1 MEPPARSGPAEKTRL
16 NPKPQGLTLY
26 LPPVSRPQQR
36 RLGVILDGLKAVPLR
51 SSDFQQ
57 RDAAGR
63 LHEVALID
71 DWLVTYWCDHAV
83 RELRIVNLEQVE
95 D

>member
-1 MEPPARSGPAEKTRL
+1 LDEAAAM
-16 NPKPQGLTLY
+16 TLAA
-26 LPPVSRPQQR
+26 VSRSQQR
-36 RLGVILDGLKAVPLR
+36 RLGVILDGLKTVPFR
-51 SSDFQQ
+51 SGDFQQ

-71 DWLVTYWCDHAV
+71 NWLVTYWSDHAV
-83 RELRIVNLEQVE
+83 RELRIVSLEQIE

>member
-1 MEPPARSGPAEKTRL
+1 M
-16 NPKPQGLTLY
+16 TLVA
-26 LPPVSRPQQR
+26 VSRPQQR
-36 RLGVILDGLKAVPLR
+36 RLSVILDGLKAAPFR
-51 SSDFQQ
+51 PGDFQQ

-71 DWLVTYWCDHAV
+71 VWLVTYWSDHAV
-83 RELRIVNLEQVE
+83 RELRIVSLEQVE

>member
-1 MEPPARSGPAEKTRL
+1 LVLDEMAAMKL
-16 NPKPQGLTLY
+16 VA
-26 LPPVSRPQQR
+26 VSRPQQR
-36 RLGVILDGLKAVPLR
+36 RLVVILDGLKTAPFRLG
-51 SSDFQQ
+51 DFQQ

-71 DWLVTYWCDHAV
+71 DWLVTYWSDHAA
-83 RELRIVNLEQVE
+83 REVRIVGLEQVE

>member
-1 MEPPARSGPAEKTRL
+1 MDAYALVLDETAAM
-16 NPKPQGLTLY
+16 TLAT
-26 LPPVSRPQQR
+26 VSRPQQR
-36 RLGVILDGLKAVPLR
+36 RLGVILDSLKAVPLR
-51 SSDFQQ
+51 PGDFQQ
-57 RDAAGR
+57 RDATGR

-71 DWLVTYWCDHAV
+71 DWLVTYWSDHAV